1 MKNSTIKIIVNFLNN
16 QSDIKELEFLLN
28 WISDEDNFI
37 FFKQFISIHHYSNL
51 IMNHSDKESIISEIK
66 KKIKS
71 DRLKKDEKKF
81 IFREAYKYAAIVVV
95 SICVGYYL
103 DNSKISSEPIKE
115 LLPSKISLQKSNG
128 QKIILDENS
137 EKSIDLED
145 DVILKKELKTISY
158 NEVNNINSLKFNT
171 LEVPYGKRF
180 NVRLSDG
187 TLVFLNSGSS
197 LKFPVKFI
205 QGRTRKVYLQG
216 EAFFEVAHN
225 KELFAVKSPGAVAT
239 VYGTKFNFKNYQED
253 AFSELILTE
262 GSVGLKS
269 SFYMQKPVTI
279 KPNFKA
285 ELNKVENNIKVV
297 QVNTKL
303 YTSWIDGKTV
313 FRNEN
318 IDNLILKLERLY
330 NVSITN
336 SNQNLSSN
344 FFNATIFVENETIED
359 VLNYLQEVYNINYQ
373 VVNNKIIIK

>member
-1 MKNSTIKIIVNFLNN
+1 LKNSTTKIIVNFLNN

-37 FFKQFISIHHYSNL
+37 LFKQFISIHHYSNL
-51 IMNHSDKESIISEIK
+51 IMNHSDKESIIREIK

-81 IFREAYKYAAIVVV
+81 ILREASKYAAIVVV

-103 DNSKISSEPIKE
+103 DNSKISSKPINE

-128 QKIILDENS
+128 EKIILDESS
-137 EKSIDLED
+137 ENSIDLED

-171 LEVPYGKRF
+171 IEVPYGKRF
-180 NVRLSDG
+180 NVRLSDN

-205 QGRTRKVYLQG
+205 QGQERKVYLQG
-216 EAFFEVAHN
+216 EAFFEVTHN
-225 KELFAVKSPGAVAT
+225 KELFTVESPGAIAT

-253 AFSELILTE
+253 PFSEVILTE

-285 ELNKVENNIKVV
+285 ELNKVENNIEVV

-336 SNQNLSSN
+336 NNQKLSNK

-359 VLNYLQEVYNINYQ
+359 VLEYLKEVYKIDYQ
-373 VVNNKIIIK
+373 FINNKIVIK